1 MKIKIIE
8 KKNYTFSIDK
18 TKNRVYFLLHRQL
31 WNLEDMEIFLSD
43 WKDIISKVQ
52 LNFTVLSDVQN
63 MQIQSPKLDKSHETI
78 QKFVAE
84 NGLLKVARVLPNDD
98 IVNLQFGR
106 IAERSALP
114 NNVFYTIEEAEK
126 YLDEIVQKFEEI
138 QKYDLKR
145 D

>member
-8 KKNYTFSIDK
+8 KKNYTFYIDK

-31 WNLEDMEIFLSD
+31 WKLEDMDAFLLD
-43 WKDIISKVQ
+43 WKDIISKVRP
-52 LNFTVLSDVQN
+52 NFTVLSDVRN
-63 MQIQSPKLDKSHETI
+63 MQIQSPKLDKFHETI

-84 NGLLKVARVLPNDD
+84 NGLLKVARILPNDD

-106 IAERSALP
+106 IVERSEIP
-114 NNVFYTIEEAEK
+114 NNAFYTVEDAEK
-126 YLDEIVQKFEEI
+126 YLDEIVQKFEEA
-138 QKYDLKR
+138 KKDNSKK